1 MSREPSARHSETL
14 PTVPTT
20 VRTIATLLALG
31 IALAAVAC
39 SPAAEEAEPLPEPDQ
54 VYTVRGEVMGL
65 PQGPGEL
72 RQLRVRHESVPD
84 FVDSEGE
91 VVGMA
96 SMTMPFPVAEDVD
109 VDDLEAGDKVE
120 MTFEVRWEDGRPL
133 RVVGVEELP
142 RDTALDFESQ
152 EPMPG
157 DAVMEG
163 TGSSPP

>member
-1 MSREPSARHSETL
+1 MSRKPFARRPESFPATL
-14 PTVPTT
+14 
-20 VRTIATLLALG
+20 RIATL
-31 IALAAVAC
+31 IALLITLGAGAC
-39 SPAAEEAEPLPEPDQ
+39 SPAPEESEPVSEPDQ

-96 SMTMPFPVAEDVD
+96 SMTMPFPVADEVD
-109 VDDLEAGDKVE
+109 MEGLEPGDKVE
-120 MTFEVRWEDGRPL
+120 MTFEVRWDDGRPL

-142 RDTALDFESQ
+142 ADTALDFETQ
-152 EPMPG
+152 ETMPG
-157 DAVMEG
+157 DEVMEG

>member
-1 MSREPSARHSETL
+1 MSRKPFARRPEIFPAIMGIL
-14 PTVPTT
+14 LL
-20 VRTIATLLALG
+20 IAG
-31 IALAAVAC
+31 AC
-39 SPAAEEAEPLPEPDQ
+39 SPAPEEAEPVSEPDQ
-54 VYTVRGEVMGL
+54 TYTVRGEVMGL

-109 VDDLEAGDKVE
+109 VDDLEPGDKVE
-120 MTFEVRWEDGRPL
+120 MTFEVRWDDGRPL

-142 RDTALDFESQ
+142 ADTALDFETQ
-152 EPMPG
+152 ETMPG
-157 DAVMEG
+157 DEVMEG

>member
-1 MSREPSARHSETL
+1 MSREPFPHRPET
-14 PTVPTT
+14 PP
-20 VRTIATLLALG
+20 IALGIAALIALG
-31 IALAAVAC
+31 IALCAGAC
-39 SPAAEEAEPLPEPDQ
+39 APAPQEPEPVSEPDQ

-109 VDDLEAGDKVE
+109 MDDLETGDKVE
-120 MTFEVRWEDGRPL
+120 MTFEVRWNDGRPL
-133 RVVGVEELP
+133 RVVGLEELP
-142 RDTALDFESQ
+142 ADTALDFETQ
-152 EPMPG
+152 ETMPG
-157 DAVMEG
+157 DDVMEG